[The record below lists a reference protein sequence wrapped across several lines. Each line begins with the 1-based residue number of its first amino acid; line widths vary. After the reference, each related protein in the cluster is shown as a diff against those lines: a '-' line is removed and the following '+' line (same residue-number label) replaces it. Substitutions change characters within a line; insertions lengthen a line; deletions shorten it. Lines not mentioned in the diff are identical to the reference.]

1 MVRDNFKPTLFLN
14 KALNFYPPPSTKSEV
29 ISSSPYLRLCGNL
42 ILRSADSA
50 SIVSSMRL

>member
-29 ISSSPYLRLCGNL
+29 ISSSPFLLYMRCDM
-42 ILRSADSA
+42 ILVA
-50 SIVSSMRL
+50 SCS